1 MIASSNQNNDFRIIS
16 SPLQGLT
23 DYRFRNL
30 VHEHFGGIDIFFAP
44 YIRLQGSLEIKNSY
58 KNDLLPSLN
67 KVENLVPQVMT
78 SKSDEFLF
86 VADFVKQLGYKE
98 LNWNLGCPYPMV
110 AKRGMGSGLIKE
122 IDKIDSI
129 LSAVTSA
136 CDIDISLK
144 LRLGYESNQET
155 LNLLPV
161 LNNHKIKYLIIHPRI
176 GKQLYKGDADLEL
189 FEQCMDI
196 CNLPIVYNGDIDSV
210 EKFVSL
216 KQRFPNINQ
225 WAIGRGVISNPFL
238 AGMIKSNT
246 VHLPEDWVKQF
257 ELFHDALFKS
267 MNESLS
273 GPGHLLIKMQG
284 YWEYFCNMFTNPHKT
299 FKIIR
304 KAKSIAA
311 YENGV
316 VEILKQETGKNF
328 KTLRS

>member
-1 MIASSNQNNDFRIIS
+1 M
-16 SPLQGLT
+16 QGLT

-30 VHEHFGGIDIFFAP
+30 VHEHFGGINTFIAP
-44 YIRLQGSLEIKNSY
+44 YIRFQGGMEIKNSY
-58 KNDLLPSLN
+58 KNDLLPIHN
-67 KVENLVPQVMT
+67 KVKSLVPQVMT
-78 SKSDEFLF
+78 RDSNEFLF
-86 VADFVKQLGYKE
+86 VADYVKQLGYEE

-144 LRLGYESNQET
+144 LRLGYENNQEII
-155 LNLLPV
+155 NLLPI
-161 LNNHKIKYLIIHPRI
+161 LNHHKIKYLIIHPRI

-216 KQRFPNINQ
+216 KQRFPNINH
-225 WAIGRGVISNPFL
+225 WAIGRGIISNPFL
-238 AGMIKSNT
+238 ASMIKTGSYQ
-246 VHLPEDWVKQF
+246 LPEDWAEKF
-257 ELFHDALFKS
+257 ESFHGALFQS
-267 MNESLS
+267 MSESLS

-284 YWEYFCNMFTNPHKT
+284 YWEYFCNMFSNPHKT
-299 FKIIR
+299 FKIIK

-311 YENGV
+311 YQNGVAEILNQENG
-316 VEILKQETGKNF
+316 KK
-328 KTLRS
+328 K